1 MKFIVKLHPE
11 VMIKSKPV
19 RIRFS
24 KLLVS
29 NIRNVLRK
37 VDEDIRVRFNWDHIV
52 VTCRTERDGL
62 RDELVERLSCIPGI
76 AYFLEVTQHRFDS
89 IDDIYQACQSIFADE
104 LAGKTFCVRVKRS
117 GKHEFSSLDVER
129 YVGGG
134 LNQNTDAAGV
144 KLKDP
149 DMTIHIQIEEDIAY
163 LVECRHPGLGG
174 FPIATQEDVLSLISG
189 GFDSGVSSFQTIKRG
204 ARTHYCFFNLGGAE
218 HERGVQEVSYYL
230 WNKFGNS
237 HKVRFLSVPFEPV
250 VEEIL
255 EKVDNGQMGVVLKRM
270 MMKVAGKVA
279 DRFGIPAL
287 VTGEAMGQV
296 SSQTLTN
303 LNVIDRAT
311 DKVVLRPLITWD
323 KQEIIDLSRTIGT
336 LPYAEVMPEY
346 CGVISNK
353 PTVKAILAKIEA
365 EEAKFSDDLVDR
377 VVEATQ
383 YYDIRDLAMVGKIE
397 SDKVEM
403 ETVATPGSGEVVLDI
418 RAPEEE
424 EESPLEL
431 VDNEVV
437 TLPFFK
443 LASQFSALPQDKT
456 YLLYCDRGVMSKLQ
470 ALYLQEQGHSNIKV
484 YRP

>member
-37 VDEDIRVRFNWDHIV
+37 VDENTRVKFNWDHIV
-52 VTCRTERDGL
+52 VNCRQVDPAL
-62 RDELVERLSCIPGI
+62 RDTIVERLACIPGI
-76 AYFLEVTQHRFDS
+76 AFFLEVSQQRFET
-89 IDDIYQACQSIFADE
+89 IDDIYQATLPLYRDQ

-134 LNQNTDAAGV
+134 LNQNTEAKGV

-149 DMTIHIQIEEDIAY
+149 DVTIQIQIEDDLAY
-163 LVECRHPGLGG
+163 LVAQRHEGLGG

-189 GFDSGVSSFQTIKRG
+189 GFDSGVSTFQTIKRG

-218 HERGVQEVSYYL
+218 HERGVKEVAYYL
-230 WNKFGNS
+230 WSRYGNS

-270 MMKVAGKVA
+270 MMKVAGALA

-323 KQEIIDLSRTIGT
+323 KQEIINAARDIGT
-336 LPYAEVMPEY
+336 APYAEVMPEY
-346 CGVISNK
+346 CGVISQK
-353 PTVKAILAKIEA
+353 PTVKAVLAKIEA
-365 EEAKFSDDLVDR
+365 EEAKFSEDLVAR
-377 VVEATQ
+377 VVEQTQ
-383 YYDIRDLAMVGKIE
+383 YIDIRELANVGKTE
-397 SDKVEM
+397 TVEM
-403 ETVATPGSGEVVLDI
+403 ETVSEPGSGEVVLDI

-424 EESPLEL
+424 EASPLEL
-431 VDNEVV
+431 AQNDVV

-443 LASQFSALPQDKT
+443 LASQFDSLPKDKT

-470 ALYLQEQGHSNIKV
+470 ALYLKEQGHSNIKV

>member
-11 VMIKSKPV
+11 VMIKSKSV

-37 VDEDIRVRFNWDHIV
+37 VDPEAAVSFNWDHIV
-52 VTCRTERDGL
+52 VNSRNADEPM
-62 RDELVERLSCIPGI
+62 RDELVERLQSIPGI
-76 AYFLEVTQHRFDS
+76 AHFFEVTQYHYET
-89 IDDIYQACQSIFADE
+89 IDDIYQHAQKAFAE
-104 LAGKTFCVRVKRS
+104 RLAGKTFCVRVKRS
-117 GKHEFSSLDVER
+117 GKQEFSSLDVEK

-149 DMTIHIQIEEDIAY
+149 DITVSIQIEGDLAY
-163 LVECRHPGLGG
+163 IIERRHNGLGG
-174 FPIATQEDVLSLISG
+174 MPLATQEDVLSLISG
-189 GFDSGVSSFQTIKRG
+189 GFDSGVSSFLTIKRG
-204 ARTHYCFFNLGGAE
+204 CRTHYCFFNLGGAD
-218 HERGVQEVSYYL
+218 HERGVQEVAYYL
-230 WNKFGNS
+230 WSKFGNS
-237 HKVRFLSVPFEPV
+237 HKVRFLSVPFEQV

-270 MMKVAGKVA
+270 MMKVAATLA
-279 DRFGIPAL
+279 DRYDIPAL

-311 DKVVLRPLITWD
+311 EKLILRPLINWD
-323 KQEIIDLSRTIGT
+323 KQDIIDLSRKIGT

-346 CGVISNK
+346 CGVISQK
-353 PTVKAILAKIEA
+353 PTVKAVLAKIEA
-365 EEAKFSDDLVDR
+365 EEAKFSEGLVER
-377 VVEATQ
+377 VAQETQ
-383 YYDIRDLAMVGKIE
+383 YFDIRDLANIGKTAA
-397 SDKVEM
+397 VEID
-403 ETVATPGSGEVVLDI
+403 TVAAPDAGDIVLDI

-424 EESPLEL
+424 EEAPLNIEGT
-431 VDNEVV
+431 EVTV
-437 TLPFFK
+437 LPFFK
-443 LASQFSALPQDKT
+443 LASKFTGLDQDKT

-470 ALYLQEQGHSNIKV
+470 ALYLKEQGHNNVKV

>member
-19 RIRFS
+19 RVRFS

-37 VDEDIRVRFNWDHIV
+37 VDENARVKFNWDHIV
-52 VTCRTERDGL
+52 VNCRDVDPAL
-62 RDELVERLSCIPGI
+62 RDTMVERLSCIPGI
-76 AYFLEVTQHRFDS
+76 AHFLEVTQHRFDS
-89 IDDIYQACQSIFADE
+89 IDDIYQATHAIFAE
-104 LAGKTFCVRVKRS
+104 QLAGKTFCVRVKRS

-134 LNQNTDAAGV
+134 LNQNSEAKGV
-144 KLKDP
+144 QLKKP
-149 DMTIHIQIEEDIAY
+149 DVTVQIQIEDDIAY
-163 LVECRHPGLGG
+163 LVSHRHPGLGG

-218 HERGVQEVSYYL
+218 HEKGVKEVAYYL
-230 WNKFGNS
+230 WSRYGNS

-255 EKVDNGQMGVVLKRM
+255 EKVDKGQMGVILKRM
-270 MMKVAGKVA
+270 MMKVAGELA
-279 DRFGIPAL
+279 ERFAIPAL

-323 KQEIIDLSRTIGT
+323 KQEIVDVARAIGT
-336 LPYAEVMPEY
+336 APFAEVMPEY
-346 CGVISNK
+346 CGVISQK
-353 PTVKAILAKIEA
+353 PTVKAVLAKIEE
-365 EEAKFSDDLVDR
+365 EEAKFSEDLVAK
-377 VVEATQ
+377 VVEQTQ
-383 YYDIRDLAMVGKIE
+383 YMDIRELAKVTE
-397 SDKVEM
+397 TRTVEM

-424 EESPLEL
+424 EASPLAL
-431 VDNEVV
+431 DDNEVV
-437 TLPFFK
+437 VLPFFK
-443 LASQFSALPQDKT
+443 LASQFANLPQDKT

-470 ALYLQEQGHSNIKV
+470 ALYLQEQGHGNIKV